1 MYRVRRTWGDPASQ
15 LGAYDIYKNA
25 FIMANN
31 NPGYSIYDE
40 AGIAVYTAAQK
51 VQTMSYKAK
60 LLRKVGSHATGAKV
74 TVTRDLDKRWV
85 MADGTI
91 VKEKSYMDLLTQI
104 YEADCKYT
112 KETAEGFINA
122 IGVGSKTDWLLWC
135 SKYCQKVYIFQ
146 GKKGHWVLKKTCKCG
161 TGNIAYGDG
170 SDQGVGFAWKIW
182 DKEKVFDGPRGKQ
195 YWNMH
200 YSSLWGNCIHQ
211 GQAGKPS
218 THGCIAMGSSA
229 VQWVFNNI
237 PVNSRVVVF

>member
-1 MYRVRRTWGDPASQ
+1 MYRVRKTWGDPASQ

-60 LLRKVGSHATGAKV
+60 LLRKVGSHAKGAKV

-112 KETAEGFINA
+112 KETAEGFTARLPHRAIWTRSDIASGSLTAYTGSINRY
-122 IGVGSKTDWLLWC
+122 L
-135 SKYCQKVYIFQ
+135 Q
-146 GKKGHWVLKKTCKCG
+146 G
-161 TGNIAYGDG
+161 
-170 SDQGVGFAWKIW
+170 
-182 DKEKVFDGPRGKQ
+182 
-195 YWNMH
+195 
-200 YSSLWGNCIHQ
+200 
-211 GQAGKPS
+211 
-218 THGCIAMGSSA
+218 
-229 VQWVFNNI
+229 
-237 PVNSRVVVF
+237 